1 MSIDDLKIYTGGSR
15 GLLGTSIYCISY
27 PGIDLTA
34 DVVWKAFFFTVLLD
48 LKSIIIYFAYRQQ
61 KKKENK

>member
-34 DVVWKAFFFTVLLD
+34 DVVWKAFFFRD
-48 LKSIIIYFAYRQQ
+48 GSYLKHDYQAF
-61 KKKENK
+61 